1 VNAVLALPRVV
12 LESDGGRLALSEV
25 TTLSSVVVRQ
35 VLGVPTHCEL
45 VFDDPGTD
53 EGARPHLDP
62 GTSLSVR
69 IPAVDTPLFVG
80 EVTAVEYAYAPDHGR
95 QIRVRAYD
103 RLHRLRKRQ
112 NPRVHEDVTTEDL
125 ASALV
130 SDLGLSV
137 SADEAGPRWSRLLQ
151 HKQSDLE
158 ILLDVCERSGLFPFV
173 EESELRL
180 LTLAG
185 TGESVSLRLGESLL
199 EASIE
204 LNADRAVRSV
214 TASGWD
220 LVRAESHDGS
230 ASSARSGR
238 RVDASLDLGRVGAD
252 NERALL
258 DESASDDGVASAL
271 AQAELDLCDASEIVL
286 RGTAVGD
293 PRLRPGVT
301 VDIENVGRG
310 LVGSYVLTEA
320 RHTID
325 RGRGF
330 LSEISSA
337 PPQPPARRAGATL
350 TVGIVT
356 SVDDP
361 DRLGRVQVRLPTFGG
376 VDCGWIGVV
385 SAAAGS
391 GKGIVALPDVDDHV
405 LVLLAHED
413 PGRAVVLGGLFGA
426 AGPVDSG
433 VEGGAVRRFTLRTPG
448 GQLIRLDDDKH
459 TIRIEDST
467 GSSVELS
474 PDVLKIESKVKVLID
489 ASGQNVTIKAQSIDM
504 VTG

>member
-1 VNAVLALPRVV
+1 MSAVLGLPRVV
-12 LESDGGRLALSEV
+12 LESAEGPLSLSEV
-25 TTLSSVVVRQ
+25 ETLSGVCVRQ
-35 VLGVPTHCEL
+35 ALGAPAHCEL
-45 VFDDPGTD
+45 VFDDLAAD
-53 EGARPHLDP
+53 ESARTPLDP
-62 GTSLSVR
+62 GAALTVR
-69 IPAVDTPLFVG
+69 VPAVDMPLFVG
-80 EVTAVEYAYAPDHGR
+80 EVTAVEFVYAPDHGR

-112 NPRVHEDVTTEDL
+112 KPRVHLDVTPQDL

-130 SDLGLSV
+130 SDVGLSV
-137 SADEAGPRWSRLLQ
+137 SADDSGPRWSRLIQ

-173 EESELRL
+173 DGTELRL
-180 LTLAG
+180 LTLEG
-185 TGESVSLRLGESLL
+185 SRESVPLRLGESLL

-220 LVRAESHDGS
+220 LVRAEPHDGS

-258 DESASDDGVASAL
+258 DEAASDDGLASAL
-271 AQAELDLCDASEIVL
+271 AQAELDLRHASEIVL
-286 RGTAVGD
+286 RGTALGD

-301 VDIENVGRG
+301 VEIENVERG
-310 LVGSYVLTEA
+310 LVGSYVLTEV

-325 RGRGF
+325 RERGF

-337 PPQPPARRAGATL
+337 PPQPPARRSGATL

-361 DRLGRVQVRLPTFGG
+361 DRLGRVQVRLPTFGD

-413 PGRAVVLGGLFGA
+413 PGRAAVLGGLFGA

-433 VEGGAVRRFTLRTPG
+433 VEGGAVRRFTLKTPG

-459 TIRIEDST
+459 MIHIEDST
-467 GSSVELS
+467 GSCIELS

-489 ASGQNVTIKAQSIDM
+489 ASGQNVTIKAQTIDM